1 MGGGGC
7 SAANSSA
14 GRGSSSACCVSASAG
29 EAPETSVIAVA
40 DGGEG
45 RDLLRRAR
53 RTWRAVEKA
62 AQSRARKAAVEMMNM
77 IRILTFVRIAK
88 PGVFARGFACAEPR
102 AFSLQS

>member
-1 MGGGGC
+1 M
-7 SAANSSA
+7 A
-14 GRGSSSACCVSASAG
+14 GVS
-29 EAPETSVIAVA
+29 
-40 DGGEG
+40 GGEV

-62 AQSRARKAAVEMMNM
+62 AQSKARKAAVEMMNM

-88 PGVFARGFACAEPR
+88 PGQFGRGFACAEPK